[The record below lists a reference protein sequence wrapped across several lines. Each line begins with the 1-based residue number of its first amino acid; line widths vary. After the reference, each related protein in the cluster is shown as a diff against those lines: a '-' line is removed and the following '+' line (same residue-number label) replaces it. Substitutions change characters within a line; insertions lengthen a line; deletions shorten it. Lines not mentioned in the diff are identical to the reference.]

1 MIGCLYPACKLLLTN
16 RSVNSTIV
24 IMVPKGKRTKAGD
37 RTRAAILEAT
47 VTLLGREGPDAFSAS
62 TLAKEAGV
70 SKATLFH
77 HFGTIDDIPHEAL
90 QHLFS
95 QAISQG
101 SGNSQSARDYLQELG
116 QQVILLARK
125 RRNFLRANVVFL
137 TKAIFDSRLRQ
148 RMAVGALQMHR
159 LMTQALSEKL
169 PKTVSASEIEAT
181 ARMVEIALDGLMFR
195 LAVIR
200 SAEELAESKRA
211 WTLLIELL
219 LDHVEAK

>member
-1 MIGCLYPACKLLLTN
+1 M
-16 RSVNSTIV
+16 
-24 IMVPKGKRTKAGD
+24 
-37 RTRAAILEAT
+37 EAT
-47 VTLLGREGPDAFSAS
+47 VALLGREGPDAFSAS
-62 TLAKEAGV
+62 TLAREVGV

-90 QHLFS
+90 QHLWS

-148 RMAVGALQMHR
+148 RMSVSALQMHR
-159 LMTQALSEKL
+159 LMTRALSEKL
-169 PKTVSASEIEAT
+169 PKTISATEIEVT

-195 LAVIR
+195 LAVITTPK
-200 SAEELAESKRA
+200 ELTESKRA
-211 WTLLIELL
+211 WSLLIELL
-219 LDHVEAK
+219 LSRAETS

>member
-1 MIGCLYPACKLLLTN
+1 MIGRSYPARKLPLTN

-47 VTLLGREGPDAFSAS
+47 VTLLGRDGPDVFSAS
-62 TLAKEAGV
+62 TLAKEASV

-77 HFGTIDDIPHEAL
+77 HFDTIDDIPHEAL
-90 QHLFS
+90 QHHWS

-116 QQVILLARK
+116 QQVILLARE

-159 LMTQALSEKL
+159 LMTQTLSAKL
-169 PKTVSASEIEAT
+169 PKTVSASEIEAA

-200 SAEELAESKRA
+200 TPTELAQSKRA
-211 WTLLIELL
+211 WSSFVDLL
-219 LDHVEAK
+219 VASVGPK